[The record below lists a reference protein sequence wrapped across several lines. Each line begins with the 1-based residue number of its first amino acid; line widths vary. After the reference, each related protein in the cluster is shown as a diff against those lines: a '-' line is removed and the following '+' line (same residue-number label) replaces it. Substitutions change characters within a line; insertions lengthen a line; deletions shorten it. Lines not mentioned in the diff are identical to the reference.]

1 MKMTTGRITNPRRK
15 RAGAPRAKRRKRT
28 TTTTTT
34 TTTRRSNP
42 SHSGTAM
49 HGVVP
54 ASLVSRGT
62 MRRSNPRRRRASMGG
77 AGVFMSP
84 RGAAMARR
92 RNPSGPGVVAGVSI
106 SETAVM
112 VLSGGAAAFA
122 GAIVVRFVD
131 DRITGKWG
139 RVGAKF
145 GAALGIGFIGM
156 KAAENKAMG
165 GRVVLPIAIGFAA
178 PMIASALEDVFGGG
192 GAASTTSVRAMTTA
206 PAVEVDD
213 DDDDDATIEGLDP
226 LDEIDADV
234 ASLYD
239 GSDDDEMDGY
249 DDDMDGFGPQ
259 SMVMGSTVHSNP
271 TLGLSSFSANF
282 MQGLM
287 GRN

>member
-1 MKMTTGRITNPRRK
+1 MKMTTGRIANPRKRRAAKRTGARK
-15 RAGAPRAKRRKRT
+15 RKRI
-28 TTTTTT
+28 TTTTT

-42 SHSGTAM
+42 SHARMG
-49 HGVVP
+49 GVIP
-54 ASLVSRGT
+54 ASAFA
-62 MRRSNPRRRRASMGG
+62 MPARRSNPSRRRKSSSG
-77 AGVFMSP
+77 AMGVFMGQ
-84 RGAAMARR
+84 RGGALARR

-131 DRITGKWG
+131 ERLPNKWA

-145 GAALGIGFIGM
+145 GAALATGFIGM
-156 KAAENKAMG
+156 KAAESKAMG

-178 PMIASALEDVFGGG
+178 PMIASALNDVFGT
-192 GAASTTSVRAMTTA
+192 GAGKSTTTSARPLTV
-206 PAVEVDD
+206 PDVDVDD
-213 DDDDDATIEGLDP
+213 DDDMDGLDP

-234 ASLYD
+234 ASLYE
-239 GSDDDEMDGY
+239 GSDDSDGY

>member
-1 MKMTTGRITNPRRK
+1 M
-15 RAGAPRAKRRKRT
+15 
-28 TTTTTT
+28 
-34 TTTRRSNP
+34 
-42 SHSGTAM
+42 
-49 HGVVP
+49 
-54 ASLVSRGT
+54 
-62 MRRSNPRRRRASMGG
+62 
-77 AGVFMSP
+77 
-84 RGAAMARR
+84 
-92 RNPSGPGVVAGVSI
+92 SI

-131 DRITGKWG
+131 ERIPNKWA

-145 GAALGIGFIGM
+145 GAALATGFVGM
-156 KAAENKAMG
+156 KAAESKAMG

-178 PMIASALEDVFGGG
+178 PMIASALNDVFGASA
-192 GAASTTSVRAMTTA
+192 GAGAGSSTTARPLSVPDVDIDA
-206 PAVEVDD
+206 DD
-213 DDDDDATIEGLDP
+213 DDDIDGLDP

-239 GSDDDEMDGY
+239 GSDDDMDGY
-249 DDDMDGFGPQ
+249 DDMDGFGPQ
-259 SMVMGSTVHSNP
+259 SMVMGSTVHTNP

>member
-1 MKMTTGRITNPRRK
+1 MKMTTGRIANPRKRRAAKRTGARK
-15 RAGAPRAKRRKRT
+15 RKRI
-28 TTTTTT
+28 TTTTT

-42 SHSGTAM
+42 SHARMGS
-49 HGVVP
+49 VIP
-54 ASLVSRGT
+54 ASAFA
-62 MRRSNPRRRRASMGG
+62 MPARRSNPSRRRKSSSG
-77 AGVFMSP
+77 AMGVFMGRSG
-84 RGAAMARR
+84 GALARR

-131 DRITGKWG
+131 ERLPNKWA

-145 GAALGIGFIGM
+145 GAALATGFIGM
-156 KAAENKAMG
+156 KAAESKAMG

-178 PMIASALEDVFGGG
+178 PMIASALNDVFGTNAG
-192 GAASTTSVRAMTTA
+192 ASTTTSARPLTV
-206 PAVEVDD
+206 PDVDVDD
-213 DDDDDATIEGLDP
+213 DDDMDGLDP

-234 ASLYD
+234 ASLYE
-239 GSDDDEMDGY
+239 GSDDMDGY